1 MTMILAELEKELL
14 KLSDPEKKQLLRRL
28 IADLD
33 EGRDESAERVWLE
46 EAQRRY
52 QELKDG
58 EVQAVPA
65 KEAIARARE
74 RLGNV
79 R

>member
-1 MTMILAELEKELL
+1 MTIEELEEELL
-14 KLSDPEKKQLLRRL
+14 KLSGPEKKQLLMRL

-33 EGRDESAERVWLE
+33 DDRDEDVERAWLE

-52 QELKDG
+52 KEMKDG
-58 EVQAVPA
+58 VVQGIPG
-65 KEAIARARE
+65 KDAIARARE
-74 RLGNV
+74 RLRNI

>member
-1 MTMILAELEKELL
+1 MTIEELEEELL
-14 KLSDPEKKQLLRRL
+14 KLSEPEKKQLLRRL

-33 EGRDESAERVWLE
+33 EGRDEDAEQAWLK

-52 QELKDG
+52 KELKDG
-58 EVQAVPA
+58 VVNAVPA
-65 KEAIARARE
+65 GEAIARARE